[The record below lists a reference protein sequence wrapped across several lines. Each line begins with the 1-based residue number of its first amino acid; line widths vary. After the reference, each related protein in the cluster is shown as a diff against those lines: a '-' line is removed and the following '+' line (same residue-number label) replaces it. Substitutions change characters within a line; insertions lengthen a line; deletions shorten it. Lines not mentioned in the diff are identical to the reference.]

1 MASFGTSRGF
11 ANRSIPIPKFG
22 VSVLGDLRE
31 FSEVVNAKVKDAA
44 YDAALE
50 NGPLVAET
58 ARDLCPFD
66 PKRKSGIH
74 LRDTIRVRR
83 SKSKGIVTVS
93 TDHGKAPHD
102 FLVHNGTIKQ
112 PANPFLYKAKDRRDE
127 EYKAGIRE
135 KLSA

>member
-1 MASFGTSRGF
+1 MANFGRSRSFAG
-11 ANRSIPIPKFG
+11 RSVPIPKFG
-22 VSVLGDLRE
+22 VSVLGDLKE
-31 FSEVVNAKVKDAA
+31 FTESVNAKVKEAA

-50 NGPLVAET
+50 NGPLVAAT
-58 ARDLCPFD
+58 ARELAPYD
-66 PKRKSGIH
+66 PNRKSGDH

-112 PANPFLYKAKDRRDE
+112 AANPFLFKAKDRHE
-127 EYKAGIRE
+127 AEFKAGIE
-135 KLSA
+135 ENLKK